1 MTKERLQLAN
11 DYNEVIY
18 RLNDIIK
25 HLKADNTEKMIGSQH
40 LSVDRPMHKE
50 IIDTVVKTLE
60 KMRDIKQIEFDEL

>member
-25 HLKADNTEKMIGSQH
+25 HLKTNNTEKMIGPQH
-40 LSVDRPMHKE
+40 LSVDKPMHKE
-50 IIDTVVKTLE
+50 IIDTVVGALE
-60 KMRDIKQIEFDEL
+60 KLRDIKQIEFEAL

>member
-1 MTKERLQLAN
+1 MTKERLELAN

-25 HLKADNTEKMIGSQH
+25 HLKADNTEKMIGPQH

-50 IIDTVVKTLE
+50 IIDTVVGALE
-60 KMRDIKQIEFDEL
+60 KMRDIKQNEFDLL